1 MHLHSTGITDFGEDV
16 RMSGVPREFQGMLL
30 TTPRLRREQNT
41 VEAMLTIWCEAHV
54 LHIKSPSDE
63 LCGGCEALLDYAS
76 YQLFKCPYGDEKPVC
91 KKCSV
96 RCYSTLRRGQMRDVM
111 RFAGPRMLLKHP
123 VLAFHHRRDE
133 KRIAPRLEKKETLGA
148 E

>member
-1 MHLHSTGITDFGEDV
+1 MTCVTGSGQNPRV
-16 RMSGVPREFQGMLL
+16 SGVPKEFQGILL

-41 VEAMLTIWCEAHV
+41 VEAMIEIWCDAHV
-54 LHIKSPSDE
+54 LHIKSRDGE

-76 YQLFKCPYGDEKPVC
+76 YRLFKCPFGEEKPVC

-96 RCYSTLRRGQMRDVM
+96 LCYSTLRRGQMRDVM
-111 RFAGPRMLLKHP
+111 RFAGPRMPLKHP

-133 KRIAPRLEKKETLGA
+133 KRIAPRLEKKEILGA